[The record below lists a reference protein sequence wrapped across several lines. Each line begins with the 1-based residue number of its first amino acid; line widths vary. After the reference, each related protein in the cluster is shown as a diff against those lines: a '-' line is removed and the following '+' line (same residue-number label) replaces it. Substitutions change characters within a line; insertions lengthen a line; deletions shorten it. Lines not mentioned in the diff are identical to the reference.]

1 MRGLIRLVGLII
13 VLNAVF
19 VGVMVALKRAMP
31 SMGDED
37 SDEISLVSILEG
49 RELKSRAASFR
60 GGSALNVTAGQVI
73 DLRGAT
79 LAPGGAFLEV
89 RTVMGGT
96 AVAVPEDWPV
106 EVRSQAYMG
115 SVTNR
120 IEDSPDDDRDGLTID
135 AVAVMG
141 SIDIAHKPQFQV
153 GAGEGWDS
161 SEEQLAVAPTVV

>member
-1 MRGLIRLVGLII
+1 MRVMVRVVGLLI
-13 VLNAVF
+13 VLNAIF

-37 SDEISLVSILEG
+37 SDELALVSILEG
-49 RELKSRAASFR
+49 RELKSRAGSFR
-60 GGSALNVTAGQVI
+60 GGSCLNVTSGLVL

-106 EVRSQAYMG
+106 EVRSQAYAG
-115 SVTNR
+115 NVSNR
-120 IEDSPDDDRDGLTID
+120 IESSPADGRDGLTID

-141 SIDIAHKPQFQV
+141 SIDIGHKPQFQV
-153 GAGEGWDS
+153 EPGERWSDELS
-161 SEEQLAVAPTVV
+161 AAPTVV